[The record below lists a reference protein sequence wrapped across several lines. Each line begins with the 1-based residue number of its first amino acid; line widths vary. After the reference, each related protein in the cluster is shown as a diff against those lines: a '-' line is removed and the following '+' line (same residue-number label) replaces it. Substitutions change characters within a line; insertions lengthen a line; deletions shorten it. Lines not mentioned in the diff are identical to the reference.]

1 MHHNNPY
8 FWQFVMCEI
17 LNFVVL
23 LVVFSFTDMF
33 LGGQFWRYGWR
44 VYDHYAQSNQPI
56 LNKNGAYS
64 RPLPMCSLFPT
75 VTS

>member
-17 LNFVVL
+17 LNFVIV
-23 LVVFSFTDMF
+23 LVVFSFTDIF
-33 LGGQFWRYGWR
+33 LAGQFWSYGWR
-44 VYDHYAQSNQPI
+44 MYDNYVYHSKP
-56 LNKNGAYS
+56 LKNGA